1 MGTSR
6 YKFRLLIIL
15 LVASV
20 FFAWAFSSS
29 SWSQGEEENDTS
41 AASGTRPTG
50 PWTILQVCCSGLCG
64 ILSFFFGSFWG
75 LLIIAY
81 FAFPWVRDRLWGWR
95 RSRSFL
101 SSQHSALVNPVD
113 ADARFQLGNIYLKGR
128 NYHKAIQYLQE
139 CLDIFAQYPNVP
151 KDPHVYAALGH
162 ALRKAKRWEAALK
175 IYEEGLALD
184 PKLDYGDVHL
194 GIGNC
199 HRLKG
204 NPAQARDWFEKTLK
218 ANESLAEAAYR
229 LAVIAD
235 REGNREV
242 REKYLSECL
251 DIVHTSPNY
260 IKKKN
265 RSWGW
270 RATSFALTKRWK

>member
-1 MGTSR
+1 MGTFR
-6 YKFRLLIIL
+6 FRFKRLLVPVVILVLLEIALNSLVGAQTNEEGDTAVVAVPHPSGPGTII
-15 LVASV
+15 
-20 FFAWAFSSS
+20 
-29 SWSQGEEENDTS
+29 Q
-41 AASGTRPTG
+41 
-50 PWTILQVCCSGLCG
+50 ICCSGLCG
-64 ILSFFFGSFWG
+64 LFSFFFGSFWG

-81 FAFPWVRDRLWGWR
+81 FAFPWVRDKLWGWR
-95 RSRSFL
+95 RSRSFQ

-128 NYHKAIQYLQE
+128 NYRKAVQYLQQ
-139 CLDIFAQYPNVP
+139 CLAIFAEYPSVP

-162 ALRKAKRWEAALK
+162 ALRHLKRYDDALN
-175 IYEEGLALD
+175 IYDEGLALD

-194 GIGNC
+194 GIANC
-199 HRLKG
+199 YRLKG
-204 NPAQARDWFEKTLK
+204 LQAQTKEWFGKTLK

-235 REGNREV
+235 REGDRKGRE
-242 REKYLSECL
+242 RYLTECL

-270 RATSFALTKRWK
+270 RARFFTLTKAWK